1 MGGLY
6 CSCLKL
12 RVNGA
17 FCCHNFYFISWG
29 GRPQTPPL
37 HISNDTNNTSQYNC
51 ELQKRIVLVKQD
63 IYIFISE
70 FIFYIHVLINKKN
83 SIILIEEL
91 I

>member
-1 MGGLY
+1 MVHFAATIFILFPGEDAP
-6 CSCLKL
+6 
-12 RVNGA
+12 RPPHFIFQMIQTIQVN
-17 FCCHNFYFISWG
+17 NY
-29 GRPQTPPL
+29 
-37 HISNDTNNTSQYNC
+37 